1 MGGLTNVRLIDEW
14 IDQAG
19 GYVRAASWVFAP
31 VGLATYEAAIQACSN
46 GVLQFSTNGIP
57 TISAAAPVAG
67 QYDLV
72 QDLAVL
78 VFATI
83 PGSTIRVTIPA
94 PQAGI
99 FGPSSNVVNPA
110 HPAVAALIAAVI
122 GTLGDAGGNAATA
135 YVSGIKVSR
144 RAEQT

>member
-1 MGGLTNVRLIDEW
+1 MTNVRLIDEW
-14 IDQAG
+14 LDQAG
-19 GYVRAASWVFAP
+19 GFIRAASWVFAP
-31 VGLATYEAAIQACSN
+31 AGLATYEAAIQACSN

-57 TISAAAPVAG
+57 TISTASPAVG

-78 VFATI
+78 IFATV
-83 PGSTIRVTIPA
+83 PGSTVRVTIPA
-94 PQAGI
+94 PQASI
-99 FGPSSNVVNPA
+99 FGPSSNVVDPANPT
-110 HPAVAALIAAVI
+110 VAALITAVI
-122 GTLGDAGGNAATA
+122 GTLGDAAGNAVTA